1 MDTVSKIRA
10 QLQETNLDALLVTS
24 AANRRYVTGFPSSAG
39 ALFIT
44 RSRAVFMTDSRYI
57 EAAQRAVKSAEVRPV
72 TAKDTYSSH
81 IKQIMEEEN
90 VAAVGFE
97 EESMTYSEY
106 QTWTQKIGD
115 VLRPAQKILTNL
127 RAAKSRE
134 ELGALRAAQTI
145 AEEAFYSIL
154 PMISTKITERELATE
169 LIYRLLR
176 CGADDISFE
185 PIVVSGIRSSM
196 PHGVPGDDRIQKGF
210 LTIDFGAKKNGW
222 CSDTTR
228 TLCVGEPT
236 KEMRKVYDTVLSAQK
251 AGIAAARAGIPG
263 CDVDAAAR
271 RVIEAAGYG
280 DYFGHG
286 FGHGLGLDVHEGP
299 NLSPSNKEPLP
310 VGAVVSAEPGI
321 YIPGRF
327 GVRIEDVLYLTED
340 GCENITTLPKHLVIV

>member
-1 MDTVSKIRA
+1 MDILSKIRG
-10 QLQETNLDALLVTS
+10 QLKETGLDALLVTGGT
-24 AANRRYVTGFPSSAG
+24 NRRYVTGFPSSAG

-44 RSRAVFMTDSRYI
+44 KARAVFMTDSRYI
-57 EAAQRAVKSAEVRPV
+57 EAAQKAIAFAEVRPV
-72 TAKDTYSSH
+72 SGKETYAALV
-81 IKQIMEEEN
+81 KQIMDEDN

-97 EESMTYSEY
+97 EESMTYAEY
-106 QTWTQKIGD
+106 RSWTQKIGD
-115 VLRPAQKILTNL
+115 VLRPAQKILTSL
-127 RAAKSRE
+127 RMSKSRE
-134 ELGALRAAQTI
+134 DLAALRAAQKI

-154 PMISTKITERELATE
+154 PMISTQITERELAAE

-185 PIVVSGIRSSM
+185 PIVVSGVRSSM
-196 PHGVPGDDRIQKGF
+196 PHGVPGDDMIRKGF

-236 KEMRKVYDTVLSAQK
+236 HEMRKVYDTVLAAQK

-263 CDVDAAAR
+263 RDVDAAAR
-271 RVIEAAGYG
+271 RVIEEAGYG
-280 DYFGHG
+280 EYFGHG
-286 FGHGLGLDVHEGP
+286 FGHGLGLDVHEAP
-299 NLSPSNKEPLP
+299 TLSPSGSETLP
-310 VGAVVSAEPGI
+310 AGAVVSAEPGI

-340 GCENITTLPKHLVIV
+340 GCENITTLPKHLIIV